1 MNDSPNFF
9 WGHSMDFGQAI
20 KTCLN
25 KYATFSGR
33 AQRSEYWYFF
43 LFMMIVNI
51 VASVLDSAIFEDL
64 PIFAL
69 LATLALLV
77 PSISVSVR
85 RLHDTDRSG
94 WWLLLGFIPVVGVIV
109 LIVFFCH
116 RGTAGSNQFGPDP
129 LQGSISS
136 SHTARA

>member
-1 MNDSPNFF
+1 
-9 WGHSMDFGQAI
+9 MDFGQSI

-33 AQRSEYWYFF
+33 AQRSEYWYFL

-51 VASVLDSAIFEDL
+51 VTSILDAAILEDL
-64 PIFAL
+64 PIFSL
-69 LATLALLV
+69 FATLALLV

-109 LIVFFCH
+109 LVVFFCQ
-116 RGTAGSNQFGPDP
+116 RGTVGSNQFGSDP
-129 LQGSISS
+129 LQGPISS